1 MINLFGDGCD
11 FNLEWRK
18 QVKNNRNDFLS
29 LLVKRR
35 SFELS

>member
-18 QVKNNRNDFLS
+18 QVKNNRNDFFIS
-29 LLVKRR
+29 VGKEKK
-35 SFELS
+35 F